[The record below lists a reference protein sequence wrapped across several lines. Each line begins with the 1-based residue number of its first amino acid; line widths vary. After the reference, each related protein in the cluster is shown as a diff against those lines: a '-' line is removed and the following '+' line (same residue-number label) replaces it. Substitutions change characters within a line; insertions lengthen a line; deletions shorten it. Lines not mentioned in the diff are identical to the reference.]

1 MAGHFPADR
10 WTRVFRPA
18 QNDQTSLTALTLDIN
33 SPQHARGKTFR
44 HVKYFKAGNRVAT
57 ICKSLQIRSCRRLFQ
72 SNQQSGKTAAAGIC
86 SNATAVSE
94 HRASAL

>member
-10 WTRVFRPA
+10 WPQVFRPA
-18 QNDQTSLTALTLDIN
+18 QNDQMSLTALTLDIN
-33 SPQHARGKTFR
+33 RPQHARGKTFR
-44 HVKYFKAGNRVAT
+44 HVKYFEAGNRVAT

-72 SNQQSGKTAAAGIC
+72 SNQQSAKTAAAGIC